1 MYFTIK
7 IIILQVDIN
16 YAKRATIRLVKVKEE
31 KMATIDEQFVMY
43 IVQGVVE
50 HPDDVRIE
58 RTEDDKGILL
68 SLTVNPEDLGRII
81 GKKGQTAQA
90 LRNLLRALGMKNDAH
105 YHLKIVDTDQENTS
119 DDSVVEKTT
128 DKKAKAVET
137 ATEETVEKSSKL
149 ADKTRAELA
158 DLDDLDI

>member
-1 MYFTIK
+1 
-7 IIILQVDIN
+7 
-16 YAKRATIRLVKVKEE
+16 
-31 KMATIDEQFVMY
+31 MATIDEQFVMY

-50 HPDDVRIE
+50 HPDDVAID

-68 SLTVNPEDLGRII
+68 SLTVNPEDLGRVI

-105 YHLKIVDTDQENTS
+105 YHLKIVDTDKEDVVENTTP
-119 DDSVVEKTT
+119 ER
-128 DKKAKAVET
+128 AEAVET

>member
-1 MYFTIK
+1 LSEICYTGE
-7 IIILQVDIN
+7 
-16 YAKRATIRLVKVKEE
+16 VKAKEE

-50 HPDDVRIE
+50 NPDDVKIE

-68 SLTVNPEDLGRII
+68 SLTVNPDDLGRII

-105 YHLKIVDTDQENTS
+105 YHLKIVDTDKEEG
-119 DDSVVEKTT
+119 VVEKTT
-128 DKKAKAVET
+128 SKKAEDVET
-137 ATEETVEKSSKL
+137 TTEETVEKSSKL

-158 DLDDLDI
+158 DLDDLEI

>member
-1 MYFTIK
+1 
-7 IIILQVDIN
+7 
-16 YAKRATIRLVKVKEE
+16 
-31 KMATIDEQFVMY
+31 MATIDEQFVMY

>member
-1 MYFTIK
+1 
-7 IIILQVDIN
+7 
-16 YAKRATIRLVKVKEE
+16 
-31 KMATIDEQFVMY
+31 MATIDEQFVMY

-50 HPDDVRIE
+50 NPDDVKIE

-68 SLTVNPEDLGRII
+68 SLTVHPDDLGRVI

-105 YHLKIVDTDQENTS
+105 YHLKIVDTDK
-119 DDSVVEKTT
+119 DGDVVETT
-128 DKKAKAVET
+128 TPKKASRATTVETTSEEAVEKGS
-137 ATEETVEKSSKL
+137 EL

-158 DLDDLDI
+158 DLDDLEI

>member
-1 MYFTIK
+1 MVF
-7 IIILQVDIN
+7 
-16 YAKRATIRLVKVKEE
+16 RATNGYTEYNFNRQSKGGE
-31 KMATIDEQFVMY
+31 MATIDEQFVMY

-50 HPDDVRIE
+50 NPDDVRID

-68 SLTVNPEDLGRII
+68 SLTVHPDDLGRII

-105 YHLKIVDTDQENTS
+105 YHLKIVDTDKEESVDADVVENT
-119 DDSVVEKTT
+119 T
-128 DKKAKAVET
+128 DENAEDVET
-137 ATEETVEKSSKL
+137 TTEETVEKSSKL